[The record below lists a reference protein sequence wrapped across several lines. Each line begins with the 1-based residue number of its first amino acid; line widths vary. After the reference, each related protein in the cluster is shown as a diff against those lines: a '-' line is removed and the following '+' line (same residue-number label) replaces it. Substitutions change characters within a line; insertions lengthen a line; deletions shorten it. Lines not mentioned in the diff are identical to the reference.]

1 MAVERKKN
9 HDQGFHY
16 ELHIPRELMS
26 TSDPAID
33 ILSNQNKVSA
43 ESNLANID
51 AKVLLQEKAKR
62 LADLRKECTDPS
74 TPADEAREKLR
85 VLIAEELVD
94 VPLDKPLELPV
105 GNPTGLEIA
114 EEVFLNRILVHHDIA
129 NTFRDGSN
137 STDAKRGPIKRHL
150 VALVRDKERIDDL
163 YAPTSLAPQVRG
175 NVTRVLGFID
185 NLIAKS
191 PHLTGALQL
200 VPDSMR
206 SDLIAKTGTKAV
218 RR

>member
-85 VLIAEELVD
+85 VLIAEELND

-105 GNPTGLEIA
+105 GKITGLKIA
-114 EEVFLNRILVHHDIA
+114 EEVFLNRIPVHHDIA
-129 NTFRDGSN
+129 NAFRDGSN

-163 YAPTSLAPQVRG
+163 YAPKSLTPQVRG